1 MKKYILIIALLFG
14 LNQAFAQNNN
24 PSQEREGRG
33 PELISFNFCLGY
45 GMPSM
50 DFWNDYYLDRNG
62 IHEDFTGGIKYDLFV
77 QFKLSP
83 EIYARTGLG
92 YWSEKVKGTDESTF
106 RSVRISFTSLLIG
119 ASYEPEYIQLGPLQP
134 YIGLQSDMYLIYNS
148 FLDRNNEKST
158 HNGEDISFAGF
169 LGLSTEFNRVLL
181 GIG

>member
-1 MKKYILIIALLFG
+1 MKKYILIKLFG

-33 PELISFNFCLGY
+33 PELIGY

-92 YWSEKVKGTDESTF
+92 YWS
-106 RSVRISFTSLLIG
+106 
-119 ASYEPEYIQLGPLQP
+119 
-134 YIGLQSDMYLIYNS
+134 
-148 FLDRNNEKST
+148 NNIVHILAYWS
-158 HNGEDISFAGF
+158 
-169 LGLSTEFNRVLL
+169 
-181 GIG
+181 